1 MSDETPIV
9 AETEATEGALEAL
22 PLPPEEPA
30 SGLDRLLSML
40 EAGGPVVLILLV
52 LSIFALTIV
61 IAKLWQFQRAGL
73 GRARAAR
80 EALTLYRQGHLH
92 EAIDKAASSKN
103 PVAQTM
109 ALALEGKARGIADD
123 KIREACYA
131 DGAERLEGLRGW
143 MRPLE
148 VIAAL
153 APLLGLFGTVL
164 GMITAFAQLEAAGSQ
179 VDPAILSGG
188 IWEALLTT
196 AVGLAVAIPVVAAFN
211 WFERRLERV
220 EHQLD
225 MTLAGVFA
233 SELAPARAAGT
244 AMETDHVGI
253 ADYGQPARA

>member
-1 MSDETPIV
+1 MSDETTTV
-9 AETEATEGALEAL
+9 GEAETAESAIQVAQ
-22 PLPPEEPA
+22 LPPEEPVG
-30 SGLDRLLSML
+30 GLERLISIL

-52 LSIFALTIV
+52 LSIVALTIV
-61 IAKLWQFQRAGL
+61 LAKLWQFQSAGV
-73 GRARAAR
+73 GRKRAAKD
-80 EALTLYRQGHLH
+80 ALSLYRQGHLH
-92 EAIDKAASSKN
+92 DAIDMAASSKN

-109 ALALEGKARGIADD
+109 ALALEGKARGIADE

-131 DGAERLEGLRGW
+131 DGAERLEALRGW

-211 WFERRLERV
+211 WFERRIERLE
-220 EHQLD
+220 HHLD
-225 MTLAGVFA
+225 ITLSGVFA
-233 SELAPARAAGT
+233 SELAPARATGSARE
-244 AMETDHVGI
+244 MDHVGV